1 MTQDISWNSTFEIQ
15 EFIFEYT
22 ACSPREDGIIA
33 FGVWGRIE
41 LAFGLYKT
49 VHKCSGA
56 AEQTIAAAGMRVRV
70 SVAEIPVV
78 WGEELRQTPIAGN
91 NQRLG
96 MQGLTCHYVESYIP
110 KDLPRTISY
119 LWEAFRGLPTRPA
132 ILGNGCFQYPN
143 ISPI

>member
-1 MTQDISWNSTFEIQ
+1 MVSLLL
-15 EFIFEYT
+15 EFG
-22 ACSPREDGIIA
+22 DGLSLL
-33 FGVWGRIE
+33 
-41 LAFGLYKT
+41 LAYIKA

-56 AEQTIAAAGMRVRV
+56 AEQTITAAGMRVRV

-96 MQGLTCHYVESYIP
+96 MQGLTCHYVESYVP
-110 KDLPRTISY
+110 KDSPRTISY
-119 LWEAFRGLPTRPA
+119 LSEASRGLPTRPA